1 MAFVCKLTDTNGVT
15 GPVASG
21 IYGSCATAAATAAKV
36 VTLAELDKLIV
47 GCVIYV
53 KFTYENTASSPTL
66 NVNSLGAKA
75 IRSYGTT
82 AAGNNNI
89 ASWCAGEIVG
99 FMYDETTSGS
109 TTTGYWHIVSQT
121 HSIFTTTSVG
131 SASAGTAITASLVT
145 EGTATTASKV
155 TLGTSLS
162 ASKVTLGTA
171 IPADD
176 ITAWNA
182 GGLPSLKWVSS
193 TASKVSIT
201 DVSIPNVTGNT
212 SVSIPNVTGN
222 TDVTVASV
230 KTINNAVLTAV
241 INEGI
246 LTFTSGA
253 SVVTES
259 KTASKVTL
267 GTALSASKVTLGT
280 ALAASKVTASDVNVS
295 YLGTSSETTPAW
307 DAGSLPSLTYT
318 AKTIP
323 NVTGNTTVTI
333 PNVTA
338 ATDVTV
344 PNYTI
349 TEKTIPNISVSS
361 KTVIAAR

>member
-21 IYGSCATAAATAAKV
+21 IYGKCETAAETATKV
-36 VTLAELDKLIV
+36 VTLADLDKLIV

-53 KFTYENTASSPTL
+53 KFTYANTVANPKL
-66 NVNSLGAKA
+66 NVNSLGALD

-82 AAGNNNI
+82 APANNKV
-89 ASWCAGEIVG
+89 ATWYAGEIVG

-109 TTTGYWHIVSQT
+109 TTTGYWYIVSQT
-121 HSIFTTTSVG
+121 HSIFTITSVG

-145 EGTATTASKV
+145 AGTAKTASKV
-155 TLGTSLS
+155 TLGTELS

-176 ITAWNA
+176 ITAWDA
-182 GGLPSLKWVSS
+182 GGLPSLKWTST
-193 TASKVSIT
+193 TASKVSVT
-201 DVSIPNVTGNT
+201 AVSIPNVTGNT
-212 SVSIPNVTGN
+212 TVTIPNVTAA
-222 TDVTVASV
+222 TDVTISSV
-230 KTINNAVLTAV
+230 KTVNNAVLTAV
-241 INEGI
+241 INEGV
-246 LTFTSGA
+246 LSFTSGA

-280 ALAASKVTASDVNVS
+280 ALAASKVTATDVNVS
-295 YLGTSSETTPAW
+295 YLGTSSETTPSW

-318 AKTIP
+318 AKSIP

-333 PNVTA
+333 PNVTG